1 MNYEDE
7 EAKKRCMV
15 CLLEFLEMLAL
26 EWEIACLFIF
36 IMKYSAYR
44 VLSWPASKRK
54 LDVVR

>member
-1 MNYEDE
+1 MHGLPIGVFGNVGVRMGDS
-7 EAKKRCMV
+7 
-15 CLLEFLEMLAL
+15 
-26 EWEIACLFIF
+26 LFIHNDLF